1 LIVIGDP
8 QATVNVPL
16 TAVQLP
22 APDTTVIGP
31 VVAPAGTVTVIVLSS
46 TKVNDGAG
54 VPLNNIAEGPVNN
67 SPVNA
72 LPVIVITSPL
82 QPVVAE
88 SEVMIGVI
96 SFATETTFEVVTQPA
111 GDVTLNNNTNG
122 FEMLTK
128 SDEVDVNVIDGVV
141 LKFSSNHWIVDP
153 GSAPVMSAVSVIL
166 AGVTPS
172 QHRLYPPEEVMTAVG
187 GNGLE
192 TAVKLAV

>member
-1 LIVIGDP
+1 MIVIGDP

-46 TKVNDGAG
+46 TQVNDVAG

-122 FEMLTK
+122 FEMLT
-128 SDEVDVNVIDGVV
+128 EVFIKPLD
-141 LKFSSNHWIVDP
+141 
-153 GSAPVMSAVSVIL
+153 
-166 AGVTPS
+166 
-172 QHRLYPPEEVMTAVG
+172 R
-187 GNGLE
+187 
-192 TAVKLAV
+192 